1 MASKTAAT
9 ASDSSSAVQVK
20 LTSSAGANANAN
32 AKSKTTSA
40 DDELIVQRDQW
51 SSKLDFILSCVG
63 YAIGKTSK
71 TKLSYFFNSHIAHN

>member
-1 MASKTAAT
+1 MASKTAAA

-20 LTSSAGANANAN
+20 LTSSSAGANANAKN
-32 AKSKTTSA
+32 KTTAA

-63 YAIGKTSK
+63 YAIGKT
-71 TKLSYFFNSHIAHN
+71 